1 MQWDRDVEDILYFLT
16 FSQRSQT
23 NAVVWEFVSADG
35 SSIKWSGGKER
46 SGRNLERE
54 REKRK
59 YDVS

>member
-1 MQWDRDVEDILYFLT
+1 MQWDRDVEDLLYFLT

-35 SSIKWSGGKER
+35 NSIKWSGGKER